1 MTFFFIL
8 IIFAEYGIDVVRGNC
23 LLVTYGSLRIN
34 FKRKERLSIG
44 FLKNFAFLDLH
55 RRTKSTRWQR
65 TQRKLW
71 RITWN
76 VIVCRSILAVLIEDL
91 FIVSICKYTCSWI
104 FSPLFASI
112 WSEYMTC
119 TSQMSP
125 SEYYDEYERLYLI
138 WVFIMPCILSW
149 FMKFKI
155 VFFWFRILT
164 LVWILWYFSH
174 LPSKNDLKKV

>member
-104 FSPLFASI
+104 
-112 WSEYMTC
+112 
-119 TSQMSP
+119 
-125 SEYYDEYERLYLI
+125 
-138 WVFIMPCILSW
+138 
-149 FMKFKI
+149 
-155 VFFWFRILT
+155 
-164 LVWILWYFSH
+164 SH
-174 LPSKNDLKKV
+174 LCLPPFGQSTWHVQVRCLLVSITMNMRGPIWYGYS